1 MTSFSVERINHSS
14 YKIVCNEQTYKVKI
28 ERSVPEFFRGTDS
41 DAKKLRRQEFFYNL
55 VSDLAKGI
63 NEKKRPDSFKV
74 GYKTWHVSEYE
85 KKTSLTKRI
94 AGIIPYTRGLN
105 HANGITKKPDD
116 VIRLKIR
123 DNFRI
128 PFERLIPIHGIQNAD
143 ELAEMS
149 FNLSHA
155 TEGSYKATQIAAHR
169 LQGVLETERCGDL
182 VYSEQLLTPFSSTP
196 FTSLSTIAFQK
207 HEREYF
213 GTDFFKPEQCLTCF
227 QLYGN
232 ELRLIEKSKINQND
246 EIEKIRNR
254 KTVELF
260 IQRIKME
267 FGAAKFDYISHKYKI
282 NLEGLLEKGFPL
294 TPEHVY
300 RMNIGLQ
307 NIEIDDV
314 MDLFSA
320 LKGLNTIMSVQKDSK
335 PLINILEQINNS
347 ELCLESRKAELEVA
361 ETRQSEL
368 NGSKSEE
375 TNLIESK
382 SKEIP
387 NQKFH
392 ASISQLRGVI
402 SILQQQK
409 SNDDPVTVGD
419 LKEWLRIFDG
429 HEVKHFSMLP
439 REPLNRL
446 MTALA
451 PTKMDL
457 DRTYTGR
464 KILRIINAGDYT
476 LAKAAG
482 NQELKPW
489 IDQHE
494 LLHFFSELE
503 NASSLHSYY
512 EKLAHVLCKKHLFRH
527 HPTLGIKTGA
537 VIPAPT
543 DEKGNKR
550 WYLVEEYVSN
560 AYGKACYSLTPLG
573 NDKTLP
579 HIKLYR
585 STSSNKASAFSAKSI
600 RNDFNPLNYAGYE
613 GKHRSEK
620 FENPFINER
629 TILVWVGYLMQAQK
643 SIQELG
649 LNPNQKQLAEIY
661 SNLKKA
667 NTEILETENDFTRI
681 LPLGDII
688 RKHDGILNT
697 LYSIGKFEGKFF
709 NALRVDHIVSKS
721 KGIDRKKI
729 INDARRLLAHLPDFT
744 NEIVMKQFKKRPSDQ
759 DIKQWSLEIQEL
771 RDDINDHILTLG
783 ASARR
788 ENSLAILK
796 SEVLSKAEAFENNMD
811 ENNLNMELLKD
822 WAELLHAHAE
832 AKQETIGHKNT
843 GDFVYLGH
851 SLGGGLAQVG
861 TCDLVKNHRIPC
873 PSQKFSTVAF
883 DAPGI
888 HGEDNRYY
896 KKFIKKHHKL
906 FAEQNINFEIYHQHE
921 VNDPIPA
928 GGIHLGGASSKKNA
942 AKLKNMSNFKFT
954 GLLMERNPEAHH
966 RDIRD
971 AKTVHATRF
980 LEGKEGIDYTATR
993 FSPKELGLLDL
1004 GGDFNRMEPEKAQE
1018 KARKLSDNVWH
1029 YPIRP
1034 SSANRLQTSTW
1045 FYNFCYFMCGD
1056 EWVEQDPRY
1065 LKEVDSRGRL
1075 FAKTNG
1081 LFSSRIG

>member
-1 MTSFSVERINHSS
+1 MTNFSVERINHSS

-28 ERSVPEFFRGTDS
+28 ERSVPAILRGTDS

-55 VSDLAKGI
+55 VTDLAKGI
-63 NEKKRPDSFKV
+63 SEKNRPESFKI

-85 KKTSLTKRI
+85 KKISLVNQI
-94 AGIIPYTRGLN
+94 AGIIPYTKGLG
-105 HANGITKKPDD
+105 HAKGIIKKPED
-116 VIRLKIR
+116 VIRLKIK

-143 ELAEMS
+143 ELAETS
-149 FNLSHA
+149 YNLCHA
-155 TEGSYKATQIAAHR
+155 TKESYKADQIAANR
-169 LQGVLETERCGDL
+169 LQGVLESERCGGL
-182 VYSEQLLTPFSSTP
+182 AYSEQLLTHFSSTP

-213 GTDFFKPEQCLTCF
+213 GTDFFTPEQCLTCF
-227 QLYGN
+227 QLYGDD
-232 ELRLIEKSKINQND
+232 ELRLIEKSKINHSD
-246 EIEKIRNR
+246 EIQKNRNR

-260 IQRIKME
+260 IKRIKME
-267 FGAAKFDYISHKYKI
+267 FGEAKFNYISHKYKI
-282 NLEGLLEKGFPL
+282 NLDGLLEKGLPL

-314 MDLFSA
+314 KDLFSA
-320 LKGLNTIMSVQKDSK
+320 LKGLSTIMSVQKDSK
-335 PLINILEQINNS
+335 PLIGILERIKNS
-347 ELCLESRKAELEVA
+347 DLSVESRKAELEEA
-361 ETRQSEL
+361 NFQ
-368 NGSKSEE
+368 K
-375 TNLIESK
+375 IESK
-382 SKEIP
+382 TLKSKESKLKEISS
-387 NQKFH
+387 QKFH
-392 ASISQLRGVI
+392 FSISQMRGVI
-402 SILQQQK
+402 SILQQGK

-419 LKEWLRIFDG
+419 LKEWLKVFEG
-429 HEVKHFSMLP
+429 HEIEHFSSLP
-439 REPLNRL
+439 LEPLNRL
-446 MTALA
+446 MTALT
-451 PTKMDL
+451 PTMLDL

-476 LAKAAG
+476 LAKTAG

-550 WYLVEEYVSN
+550 WYLVEEFVSN

-573 NDKTLP
+573 NDKSLP

-585 STSSNKASAFSAKSI
+585 STASNKASAFNAKSI

-613 GKHRSEK
+613 GKHKSEK

-643 SIQELG
+643 SIKELG
-649 LNPNQKQLAEIY
+649 LNPSQEQLAEIY

-667 NTEILETENDFTRI
+667 NKEILKTESDITRI

-688 RKHDGILNT
+688 RKHDAILNT
-697 LYSIGKFEGKFF
+697 LYSIGKFESRLF
-709 NALRVDHIVSKS
+709 NALRNDHIVTKS
-721 KGIDRKKI
+721 EDNNKI
-729 INDARRLLAHLPDFT
+729 LNDAKRLLTVLPDFT
-744 NEIVMKQFKKRPSDQ
+744 NEIVMKQFKKRHSDQ
-759 DIKQWSLEIQEL
+759 IIKQWALEIQEL
-771 RDDINDHILTLG
+771 RDDINDHILTDR
-783 ASARR
+783 ASTRR
-788 ENSLAILK
+788 GISLAILEN
-796 SEVLSKAEAFENNMD
+796 EVISKAKVFENTLD
-811 ENNLNMELLKD
+811 RNNLNAELLTD

-873 PSQKFSTVAF
+873 PSQKLSTVAF

-888 HGEDNRYY
+888 HREDNRFY

-906 FAEQNINFEIYHQHE
+906 FVQQNINFEIYHQHE

-928 GGIHLGGASSKKNA
+928 GGVHLGGASSKKNA

-980 LEGKEGIDYTATR
+980 LEGKEGIDYTTTR

-1004 GGDFNRMEPEKAQE
+1004 GGEFNRMEPEKAQE
-1018 KARKLSDNVWH
+1018 KARQLSDYVWH

-1045 FYNFCYFMCGD
+1045 FYNFCYFLCGD

-1065 LKEVDSRGRL
+1065 LKEVDSRGML
-1075 FAKTNG
+1075 WAKKDG
-1081 LFSSRIG
+1081 LSSSWIG